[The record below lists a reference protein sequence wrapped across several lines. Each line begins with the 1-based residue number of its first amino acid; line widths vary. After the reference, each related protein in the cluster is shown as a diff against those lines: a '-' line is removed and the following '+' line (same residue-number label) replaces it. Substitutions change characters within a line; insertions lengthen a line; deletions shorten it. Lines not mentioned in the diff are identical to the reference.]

1 MRGGKGLLEMAL
13 KLLPAVVCPRAKAF
27 EIVRLFGSEI
37 ISSDGMQLEKQFIQH
52 GSVSVYAH
60 SVAVA
65 VMCVR
70 LAMLL
75 PFAVDLRALVRG
87 ALLHDYFLYDWHDG
101 DKSHR
106 LHGFRHARFAFN
118 NAKRDFEL
126 GEVEKN
132 MILSHMFP
140 LGIVLPRFRESV
152 ILCIADKICATAE
165 TSVGCFAKFIMFVRM

>member
-1 MRGGKGLLEMAL
+1 MAL

-101 DKSHR
+101 DKATVCTVSVTR
-106 LHGFRHARFAFN
+106 ASLSITQ
-118 NAKRDFEL
+118 NA
-126 GEVEKN
+126 
-132 MILSHMFP
+132 ILSWA
-140 LGIVLPRFRESV
+140 RSR
-152 ILCIADKICATAE
+152 KT
-165 TSVGCFAKFIMFVRM
+165 